1 MPFGWLAC
9 GASMPQPSPSPVVPP
24 RANGPPYRWLVLH
37 INREVSHHGAEIVVL
52 RDLWAIMIT

>member
-1 MPFGWLAC
+1 
-9 GASMPQPSPSPVVPP
+9 MPQPSPSPVVPP